1 VSEEHDLNESVKKLG
16 RLVPIIKDAQ
26 GNIIDGF
33 HRQQLDPK
41 WADEFSIKLDSIKD
55 PIQLQL
61 ARMNINLCRRVILAE
76 EKTQWLRELKEL
88 TGWNPKQIAEVS
100 GMSERWVYQYLPAE
114 LKERPDVGGPKP
126 VASPATQVIR
136 PLIDCARCHLASR
149 ETTEFKGETLCPSC
163 LEDAQKEPDR
173 KPVEPTKISITVQKP
188 KDTWEQRKAQ
198 MQVPVSKMEEAVLIK
213 LEQKGVHPEVQK
225 EFCLQRTRPDY
236 YFPQQNLAIY
246 LDGEVHKG
254 REDRDE
260 ALRELLS
267 KRYAVKVVTVTYAGS
282 SETTEDSIVQQ
293 IMDSLEQ

>member
-1 VSEEHDLNESVKKLG
+1 
-16 RLVPIIKDAQ
+16 
-26 GNIIDGF
+26 
-33 HRQQLDPK
+33 
-41 WADEFSIKLDSIKD
+41 
-55 PIQLQL
+55 
-61 ARMNINLCRRVILAE
+61 
-76 EKTQWLRELKEL
+76 
-88 TGWNPKQIAEVS
+88 
-100 GMSERWVYQYLPAE
+100 
-114 LKERPDVGGPKP
+114 
-126 VASPATQVIR
+126 
-136 PLIDCARCHLASR
+136 
-149 ETTEFKGETLCPSC
+149 

-260 ALRELLS
+260 ALRELLT
-267 KRYAVKVVTVTYAGS
+267 KRHNVKVATILYEGS
-282 SETTEDSIVQQ
+282 SVASEDKIVNEIIEAIKQ
-293 IMDSLEQ
+293 